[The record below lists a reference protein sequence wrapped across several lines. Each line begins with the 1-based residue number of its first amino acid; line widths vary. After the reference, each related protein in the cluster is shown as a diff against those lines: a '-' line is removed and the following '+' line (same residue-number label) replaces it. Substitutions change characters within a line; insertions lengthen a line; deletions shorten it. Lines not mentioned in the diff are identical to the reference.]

1 MSSFVFESRTQGPPH
16 DGNYNTLSPVINA
29 DGSCDSNWICEH
41 RWRQTSNMVAFRNT
55 VETAGVVAWWDN
67 GDNQIA
73 FSRGNRGFIAFN
85 GQYRVDLNAN
95 IQTGLTA
102 GVYCDLAS
110 GSKQGNSCTGTS
122 VTVSSDGRAD
132 IYLSSEAPEGYI
144 ALSVDAKL

>member
-1 MSSFVFESRTQGPPH
+1 MSQGPPH

-29 DGSCDSNWICEH
+29 DGSCDSNWVCEH
-41 RWRQTSNMVAFRNT
+41 RWRQTVNMVAFKNT
-55 VETAGVVAWWDN
+55 VENTVVGSWWDN

-85 GQYRVDLNAN
+85 GQYRVDLSQT
-95 IQTGLTA
+95 IQTQLTA

-110 GSKQGNSCTGTS
+110 GSKVGSSCTGTS
-122 VTVSSDGRAD
+122 VTVEADGKAN